1 MRLVLIGGGGHAKV
15 VADVARSAEHEVL
28 GVLTP
33 EGEREQAGLPRL
45 GDDRWIDDCPGDT
58 GFHVAI
64 GPSHGSPLRED
75 IFRQLLARG
84 KRLPEI
90 VSPSAIVSESA
101 VLGQGSVIMHHV
113 VVNADA
119 RIGENCILNTGS
131 VVEHDCRVED
141 HVHLA
146 PAALLLGGARIGAG
160 CIVGGGAIVLPGVT
174 IPAGVLIG
182 AGAVV
187 TRSIEEPGGIW
198 SGNPARRHS

>member
-1 MRLVLIGGGGHAKV
+1 MNLVLLGGGGHAKA
-15 VADVARSAEHEVL
+15 VAEVARSSGHSVL

-33 EGEREQAGLPRL
+33 DEGQQQPGLPRL
-45 GDDRWIDDCPGDT
+45 GDEGWISASPEDT
-58 GFHVAI
+58 SFHIAI
-64 GPSHGSPLRED
+64 GPSHGSRRRQE
-75 IFRQLLARG
+75 IFGDLLARG

-90 VSPSAIVSESA
+90 VASSAIVCGSA
-101 VLGQGSVIMHHV
+101 TLGQGSVVMHRA
-113 VVNADA
+113 VVNADS

-131 VVEHDCRVED
+131 IVEHDCVVGD

-146 PAALLLGGARIGAG
+146 PTALLLGGVHVGAG
-160 CIVGGGAIVLPGVT
+160 CIIGGGAVILPGVSV
-174 IPAGVLIG
+174 AEGVLIG